1 MSQHRIHNRAAM
13 AACLLLSILLLRS
26 PALAAQGFASGLRL
40 CVDTVL
46 PALFPFF
53 VICEWLLTLH
63 QGHSR
68 LLRGTARLLGMQRE
82 EGALALLLAWFGG
95 YAVCARLTG
104 RLSRAGTLN
113 ARESALLMML
123 GCCSSPGFVIGCV
136 GGLMLGSLRLG
147 ILLYGLQLAANL
159 LSTLL
164 CVPLLPPKRALAAAP
179 PAQTEEAPAGFSQAV
194 GSAVTSCLN
203 VCGCV
208 LFFRVVGAVAAPFL
222 PQAAPA
228 RPLVSAL
235 LEITAGCA
243 DFAALGG
250 RAALYGCCLCL
261 SALGLSVW
269 AQLSLLLRGAVS
281 LRLLAL
287 NRLLHLL
294 LLTALV
300 RAAVQFMP
308 GVLPVYSS
316 LQARVITTHRLPV
329 DAAVVAF
336 LFICAALYKA
346 RQSLYNRRSR

>member
-13 AACLLLSILLLRS
+13 AACLLLSLLLLRS

-179 PAQTEEAPAGFSQAV
+179 PVQAEEAPAGFSQAV
-194 GSAVTSCLN
+194 GSAVMSCLN

-222 PQAAPA
+222 PQATPCPPAGERTVGDHRRMRRLCRAWRARGAVRLLPVPERAGAFGMGATFPAAAGRSLPAAAGPQPAAAPA
-228 RPLVSAL
+228 ASDRP
-235 LEITAGCA
+235 CA
-243 DFAALGG
+243 GG
-250 RAALYGCCLCL
+250 RAVHAGRFARLQFPAGACDYHPPTAGGRGRRRFPLYLC
-261 SALGLSVW
+261 G
-269 AQLSLLLRGAVS
+269 
-281 LRLLAL
+281 
-287 NRLLHLL
+287 
-294 LLTALV
+294 
-300 RAAVQFMP
+300 P
-308 GVLPVYSS
+308 
-316 LQARVITTHRLPV
+316 LQGPAKPI
-329 DAAVVAF
+329 
-336 LFICAALYKA
+336 
-346 RQSLYNRRSR
+346 